1 MAISAL
7 NLCKLQRKKYDYSSF
22 TAEIQKETIQFF
34 NQDCKCDGINSE
46 KKKKRVT
53 VTNRRKCQYFS
64 LQLLRN
70 AQYNFNNFGFSKHT
84 QHTHFTFMNTRY
96 SLAYVRSKYNIFWFC
111 GIHQRSKSLSP
122 MRHLFF
128 LFTIYYFHQYLS
140 HKKLLVFL

>member
-1 MAISAL
+1 MIIAAL
-7 NLCKLQRKKYDYSSF
+7 QLKYRKKLFSF
-22 TAEIQKETIQFF
+22 LIKTVNVTALIQK
-34 NQDCKCDGINSE
+34 K

-53 VTNRRKCQYFS
+53 VTNRRKCQFFS

-96 SLAYVRSKYNIFWFC
+96 SLAYVRSKYNILWFC
-111 GIHQRSKSLSP
+111 GTHQRSKSLSP

-140 HKKLLVFL
+140 YKKLLVFL